1 VSHITIV
8 SCCYSRADGIR
19 EALPSW
25 LAQEGVDFDIVIV
38 AGPEINRV
46 THPNITYIDWPVT
59 PFNGTCI
66 GWNEGYKAAR
76 GPLIY
81 TAYSDMV
88 LQDKRYLARFLA
100 HYKPNRI
107 VNRQA
112 IRPDGSLDIG
122 VWGYGVLTSKELLER
137 SGGWDTRYDGGY
149 AWEDAHFMH
158 AMVRAGGE
166 LVILK
171 ALPPDLGLRHVDHPS
186 ARDMA
191 DWNDKYV
198 RNKRI
203 YNSSFPN
210 ETIMGLYSD
219 NRFEVIDD

>member
-1 VSHITIV
+1 MITIV
-8 SCCYSRADGIR
+8 STCYSREDGLR

-38 AGPEINRV
+38 AGPSIERIQDKRV
-46 THPNITYIDWPVT
+46 TWVDWPT
-59 PFNGTCI
+59 KEFNGCCV
-66 GWNEGYKAAR
+66 GWNVGYKAAR

-100 HYKPNRI
+100 HYGPNRI

-137 SGGWDTRYDGGY
+137 SGGWDERYDGGY

-158 AMVRAGGE
+158 AMVRAGGD

-171 ALPPDLGLRHVDHPS
+171 PLPTNLGLRHVDHPTVRE
-186 ARDMA
+186 A
-191 DWNDKYV
+191 NDFNEKYV

-210 ETIMGLYSD
+210 ETIMGLYAD
-219 NRFEVIDD
+219 NKFKVIDD

>member
-1 VSHITIV
+1 
-8 SCCYSRADGIR
+8 
-19 EALPSW
+19 
-25 LAQEGVDFDIVIV
+25 VDFDIVIV
-38 AGPEINRV
+38 AGPTIKQIKHNLV
-46 THPNITYIDWPVT
+46 TYI
-59 PFNGTCI
+59 PFPDKVFTGCCV
-66 GWNEGYKAAR
+66 GWNTGYKAAK

-107 VNRQA
+107 LNRQA

-122 VWGYGVLTSKELLER
+122 VWGYGVLTSKELLDK
-137 SGGWDTRYDGGY
+137 SGGWDERYDGGY

-158 AMVRAGGE
+158 AMVKAGGE

-171 ALPPDLGLRHVDHPS
+171 PLPADMALLHVDHPS
-186 ARDMA
+186 TRAKP
-191 DWNDKYV
+191 DWNEKYV

-210 ETIMGLYSD
+210 ETIMGLYAD
-219 NRFEVIDD
+219 KRFKVIDD